1 MTNSFS
7 CALPVDVVLRS
18 QPEHSTAHPLALQR
32 EQLKLKEGVR
42 RRRVLSGREVKV
54 SLLTQIF
61 VSLSTGF
68 PYADF
73 WSVHPGVVAALL
85 GT

>member
-1 MTNSFS
+1 M
-7 CALPVDVVLRS
+7 DVVLRS

-54 SLLTQIF
+54 PLLTQIF
-61 VSLSTGF
+61 VSLS
-68 PYADF
+68 AVDF
-73 WSVHPGVVAALL
+73 LMLTSGQSIQV
-85 GT
+85 

>member
-1 MTNSFS
+1 MCFASG
-7 CALPVDVVLRS
+7 CGAEEPAGA
-18 QPEHSTAHPLALQR
+18 QHITAHPLALQR

-61 VSLSTGF
+61 VSLSTV
-68 PYADF
+68 DF
-73 WSVHPGVVAALL
+73 LTLTSGQSV
-85 GT
+85 